1 MELVIKHFSQLTP
14 DELLDIFKL
23 RVSVFVVE
31 QNCPYQEIDEADR
44 QAYHIY
50 LKEDNKIQAY
60 VRLLPPNVTFDTVA
74 IGRVIS
80 AKRGCGLGYKIFKSG
95 IQAAQDIFGAKTIK
109 IEAQTYAKGF
119 YEKFGFK
126 QSSEEFLEDGIEH
139 IEMTLNL

>member
-50 LKEDNKIQAY
+50 LK
-60 VRLLPPNVTFDTVA
+60 
-74 IGRVIS
+74 
-80 AKRGCGLGYKIFKSG
+80 
-95 IQAAQDIFGAKTIK
+95 
-109 IEAQTYAKGF
+109 
-119 YEKFGFK
+119 
-126 QSSEEFLEDGIEH
+126 
-139 IEMTLNL
+139 

>member
-74 IGRVIS
+74 
-80 AKRGCGLGYKIFKSG
+80 L
-95 IQAAQDIFGAKTIK
+95 
-109 IEAQTYAKGF
+109 
-119 YEKFGFK
+119 
-126 QSSEEFLEDGIEH
+126 
-139 IEMTLNL
+139 

>member
-80 AKRGCGLGYKIFKSG
+80 AKRGCGLGYKIFKRG
-95 IQAAQDIFGAKTIK
+95 IQAAQDI
-109 IEAQTYAKGF
+109 
-119 YEKFGFK
+119 
-126 QSSEEFLEDGIEH
+126 
-139 IEMTLNL
+139 

>member
-1 MELVIKHFSQLTP
+1 M
-14 DELLDIFKL
+14 
-23 RVSVFVVE
+23 
-31 QNCPYQEIDEADR
+31 
-44 QAYHIY
+44 
-50 LKEDNKIQAY
+50 
-60 VRLLPPNVTFDTVA
+60 A

-119 YEKFGFK
+119 YERFGFK

>member
-80 AKRGCGLGYKIFKSG
+80 AKIDAGRI
-95 IQAAQDIFGAKTIK
+95 A
-109 IEAQTYAKGF
+109 E
-119 YEKFGFK
+119 
-126 QSSEEFLEDGIEH
+126 
-139 IEMTLNL
+139 